1 MFENII
7 GFFKRLGKNK
17 QESSSSAAKERLH
30 LVLAQ
35 DRANISADFLEMM
48 KQEIIEVIKKYIDID
63 EEAID
68 VKMTNKAGEDG
79 TLGAPALFANIP
91 IITIKNEARKLEG
104 TLKAEKQDE
113 KEKASKEQSAENNK
127 EIENQEESKQEEV
140 VEEKQEIESKETE
153 VVETVK
159 EQEKQEDKTEP
170 NETEAQKEEDSFIE
184 KEQEENEKEAKDEE
198 KNS

>member
-17 QESSSSAAKERLH
+17 QESSSDAAKERLH

-79 TLGAPALFANIP
+79 TIGAPALFANIQ

-104 TLKAEKQDE
+104 SLKTEEDTKKEEPLKKEDSNVENKEGNQTEESEEPKIEPETTEVKEVEQILEDE
-113 KEKASKEQSAENNK
+113 KDK
-127 EIENQEESKQEEV
+127 KQ
-140 VEEKQEIESKETE
+140 
-153 VVETVK
+153 
-159 EQEKQEDKTEP
+159 
-170 NETEAQKEEDSFIE
+170 ETEAQKENNSFN
-184 KEQEENEKEAKDEE
+184 KEQKENEKEAKDEKE
-198 KNS
+198 NS